1 MLPEYSRLPLVQTLF
16 DLLGEVSVPN
26 PSSVWTNARPDSQT
40 HNHRNKHSAPAHS
53 SLRIGRTWVG
63 AHLKF
68 PISSCS
74 DEDGNPGL
82 WNWSDTVVVN
92 IGAMMPTTTRKE
104 RTHWMGAEPLNGLY
118 GLRDFSLPKLSPHSE
133 TTRARTQRTRPSA
146 PGLEWSGVCEHYCE
160 LLAFTGAVHVLG
172 GTREHLGLQ
181 DRCSRSAGKLASRYP
196 CCGSLCGTFIQAA
209 GMVLLLL
216 LARVQN

>member
-1 MLPEYSRLPLVQTLF
+1 MLPEYSRLPLV
-16 DLLGEVSVPN
+16 SVP
-26 PSSVWTNARPDSQT
+26 SQT

-68 PISSCS
+68 PISSRS

-82 WNWSDTVVVN
+82 
-92 IGAMMPTTTRKE
+92 KE

-118 GLRDFSLPKLSPHSE
+118 GLRDFSLLKLSPHSE
-133 TTRARTQRTRPSA
+133 TPRARTQRTRPSA
-146 PGLEWSGVCEHYCE
+146 PGLE

-181 DRCSRSAGKLASRYP
+181 DRCSRSTGKLASRYP

-216 LARVQN
+216 ARVQN